1 MTVEKIILLLC
12 LAVYQELPVQ
22 CVESTIGKGGGSSI
36 LILLTVG
43 LFPRETFI
51 QRLAVSTS
59 LTTESVAYFT
69 ETNLPVS
76 M

>member
-1 MTVEKIILLLC
+1 
-12 LAVYQELPVQ
+12 VQ

-36 LILLTVG
+36 LILLTVD
-43 LFPRETFI
+43 LFPGETFI
-51 QRLAVSTS
+51 QRLAVSIS

-69 ETNLPVS
+69 DTNLPVS